1 MWGKVCVFA
10 FFLNNLM
17 QILISVQHV
26 SLVAVSKRFILSNI
40 TEPSKRG
47 TDYFVQRGGDEGF
60 QLISTYILFY
70 FKCGKFRSKPK
81 NNFFKHLL
89 LSL

>member
-1 MWGKVCVFA
+1 
-10 FFLNNLM
+10 M

-47 TDYFVQRGGDEGF
+47 TDYFVQRGWGDEGF

-81 NNFFKHLL
+81 NNFFKHLGGGVGG
-89 LSL
+89 